1 MSVLNEFP
9 YNLVPSLSIRNT
21 NLAIAFGN
29 RKKKQKRQNKTK
41 NQVIELSV
49 RTPTS
54 LNFVNLHRIFLN
66 WL

>member
-9 YNLVPSLSIRNT
+9 YNLVPSLPIRNT

-29 RKKKQKRQNKTK
+29 RKKKKRQNKTK
-41 NQVIELSV
+41 NQVIELSM